1 MEINS
6 YSRLPPVHRPP
17 SDSTIV
23 AIFIAPS
30 ILLKISRMRV
40 QSGTVTDYTAQ
51 HPVVHS
57 SSRQL
62 RGRSE
67 REEGCSRDPSTT
79 TASIFKV

>member
-1 MEINS
+1 METNS
-6 YSRLPPVHRPP
+6 YSRSPPVHCPP
-17 SDSTIV
+17 SESTIV

-30 ILLKISRMRV
+30 ILLKISGMMV

-62 RGRSE
+62 RGRSQ
-67 REEGCSRDPSTT
+67 REEGCFWDPSTT
-79 TASIFKV
+79 TVSIFKV